1 MGTHTPFQCL
11 RRDRGEGLKCRPYGL
26 SQRNGMSDDLA
37 QQQRRLRLKKALEDL
52 TSMRGMGTEL
62 VTIII
67 PPDRMI
73 HDARQYLSQEVGQ
86 AANIKSKSTR
96 KHVADAIESAIA
108 TINRYKTPGERGIGI
123 FVGHVIVGN
132 NKTRLIS
139 TVIDDPPEPFPS
151 FRYRC
156 DSRFEVSQLEE
167 MLIDRAAYGLFVI
180 DRSESA
186 YGMATGKR
194 MHCQEHITSQVPS
207 KHGRGGQSAQRFERL
222 IEEAA
227 HNFFKK
233 SAERAC
239 AYWLPQIENL
249 KGIIVGGPGA
259 TKDFVVKNDYF
270 HHEIKKLIRE
280 PLFDV
285 GYSNESGLR
294 ELIQRAGGLMDQ
306 IELDA
311 ERNLVDSFLRE
322 VMQPSPKATY
332 GEAMVR
338 TALDQGAVATLLLS
352 EALRQRRV
360 GWVCKPCKHE
370 WVETQMTRSD
380 IPNCPSC
387 DSENIREDPD
397 RTMDLID
404 EMSMLAGRTSA
415 GVSLISMD
423 TEEGATLFD
432 AFGGIAA
439 ILRYAWS

>member
-1 MGTHTPFQCL
+1 MT
-11 RRDRGEGLKCRPYGL
+11 
-26 SQRNGMSDDLA
+26 DDLA
-37 QQQRRLRLKKALEDL
+37 QQQRRLRLKKALGEL

-62 VTIII
+62 VTVVV

-73 HDARQYLSQEVGQ
+73 HLVRQHLSQESGQ
-86 AANIKSKSTR
+86 AVNIKSKSTR

-108 TINRYKTPGERGIGI
+108 TINRYKTPGERGIAI

-132 NKTRLIS
+132 NKSRLIS
-139 TVIDDPPEPFPS
+139 TVIDDPPEPFTS

-167 MLIDRAAYGLFVI
+167 MLIDRTAYGLFVI

-186 YGMATGKR
+186 YGLASGKR
-194 MHCQEHITSQVPS
+194 MHCQAHITSQVPS
-207 KHGRGGQSAQRFERL
+207 KHGRGGQSARRFERL

-227 HNFFKK
+227 HTFFQK

-239 AYWLPQIENL
+239 AYWLPMIEDL
-249 KGIIVGGPGA
+249 EGIIVGGPGA

-306 IELDA
+306 IELDT
-311 ERNLVDSFLRE
+311 ERRLVDGFLRE
-322 VMQPSPKATY
+322 VMQPLPKATY

-338 TALDQGAVATLLLS
+338 SALEQGAVHTLLLS
-352 EALRQRRV
+352 EALRKRRV

-370 WVETQMTRSD
+370 WKATQTSRSEL
-380 IPNCPSC
+380 PNCPSC
-387 DSENIREDPD
+387 DSDDIREDPD

-404 EMSMLAGRTSA
+404 EMSMLAGHTSA
-415 GVSLISMD
+415 KVSLVSMD
-423 TEEGATLFD
+423 TEEGATLNE

>member
-1 MGTHTPFQCL
+1 MT
-11 RRDRGEGLKCRPYGL
+11 
-26 SQRNGMSDDLA
+26 DDLA
-37 QQQRRLRLKKALEDL
+37 QQQRRLRLKKALGEL

-62 VTIII
+62 VTVVI

-73 HDARQYLSQEVGQ
+73 HLVRQHLSQESGQ
-86 AANIKSKSTR
+86 AVNIKSKSTR

-108 TINRYKTPGERGIGI
+108 TINRYKTPGERGIAI

-132 NKTRLIS
+132 NKSRLIS
-139 TVIDDPPEPFPS
+139 TVIDDPPEPFTS

-167 MLIDRAAYGLFVI
+167 MLIDRTAYGLFVI

-186 YGMATGKR
+186 YGLASGKR
-194 MHCQEHITSQVPS
+194 LHCQAHITSQVPS
-207 KHGRGGQSAQRFERL
+207 KHGRGGQSARRFERL

-227 HNFFKK
+227 HTFFQK

-239 AYWLPQIENL
+239 AYWLPMIEDL
-249 KGIIVGGPGA
+249 EGIIVGGPGA

-306 IELDA
+306 IELDT
-311 ERNLVDSFLRE
+311 ERRLVDGFLRE
-322 VMQPSPKATY
+322 VMQPLPKATY

-338 TALDQGAVATLLLS
+338 SALEQGAVHTLLLS
-352 EALRQRRV
+352 EALRKRRV

-370 WVETQMTRSD
+370 WEATQTSRSEL
-380 IPNCPSC
+380 PNCPSC
-387 DSENIREDPD
+387 DSEDIREDPD

-404 EMSMLAGRTSA
+404 EMSMLAGHTSA
-415 GVSLISMD
+415 KVSLVSMD
-423 TEEGATLFD
+423 TEEGATLNE

>member
-1 MGTHTPFQCL
+1 
-11 RRDRGEGLKCRPYGL
+11 
-26 SQRNGMSDDLA
+26 MSEDLE
-37 QQQRRLRLKKALEDL
+37 QQQRRLRLKKALEEL
-52 TSMRGMGTEL
+52 SSMRGMGTEL
-62 VTIII
+62 VTVIV

-73 HDARQYLSQEVGQ
+73 HDVRQHLSQEAGQ

-96 KHVADAIESAIA
+96 KHVGDAIESALA
-108 TINRYKTPGERGIGI
+108 ALNRYKTPGERGLAI

-132 NKTRLIS
+132 NKSRLII
-139 TVIDDPPEPFPS
+139 TVIDDPPEAFPS

-156 DSRFEVSQLEE
+156 DSTFEVSQLEE
-167 MLIDRAAYGLFVI
+167 MLIDRTAYGLFVI

-186 YGMATGKR
+186 YGIASGKR

-227 HNFFKK
+227 HNFFQK

-239 AYWLPQIENL
+239 NYWLPQIENL
-249 KGIIVGGPGA
+249 EGIIVGGPGA
-259 TKDFVVKNDYF
+259 TKDFVVKKDYF

-311 ERNLVDSFLRE
+311 ERNLVDQFLRE
-322 VMQPSPKATY
+322 VMQNHPKATY

-338 TALDQGAVATLLLS
+338 SALGQGAVHTLLLS

-360 GWVCKPCKHE
+360 GWTCKKCKHE
-370 WVETQMTRSD
+370 WEATQSNRSN

-387 DSENIREDPD
+387 DSENITEDPD
-397 RTMDLID
+397 RSMDLVD
-404 EMSMLAGRTSA
+404 ELSMLAGHISA
-415 GVSLISMD
+415 KVSLISMD
-423 TEEGATLFD
+423 TEEGATLKD
-432 AFGGIAA
+432 SFGGIAA

>member
-1 MGTHTPFQCL
+1 MT
-11 RRDRGEGLKCRPYGL
+11 
-26 SQRNGMSDDLA
+26 DDLA
-37 QQQRRLRLKKALEDL
+37 QQQRRLRLKKALGEL

-62 VTIII
+62 VTVVV

-73 HDARQYLSQEVGQ
+73 HLVRQHLSQESGQ
-86 AANIKSKSTR
+86 AVNIKSKSTR

-108 TINRYKTPGERGIGI
+108 TINRYKTPGERGIAI

-132 NKTRLIS
+132 NKSRLIS
-139 TVIDDPPEPFPS
+139 TVIDDPPEPFTS
-151 FRYRC
+151 VRYRC

-167 MLIDRAAYGLFVI
+167 MLIDRTAYGLFVI

-186 YGMATGKR
+186 YGLASGKR
-194 MHCQEHITSQVPS
+194 LHCQAHITSQVPS
-207 KHGRGGQSAQRFERL
+207 KHGRGGQSARRFERL

-227 HNFFKK
+227 HTFFQK

-239 AYWLPQIENL
+239 AYWLPMIEDL
-249 KGIIVGGPGA
+249 EGIIVGGPGA

-306 IELDA
+306 IELDT
-311 ERNLVDSFLRE
+311 ERRLVDGFLRE
-322 VMQPSPKATY
+322 VMQPLPKATY

-338 TALDQGAVATLLLS
+338 SALEQGAVHTLLLS
-352 EALRQRRV
+352 EALRKRRV

-370 WVETQMTRSD
+370 WKATQTSRSEL
-380 IPNCPSC
+380 PNCPSC
-387 DSENIREDPD
+387 DSEDIREDPD

-404 EMSMLAGRTSA
+404 EMSMLAGHTSA
-415 GVSLISMD
+415 KVSLVSMD
-423 TEEGATLFD
+423 TEEGATLNE

>member
-1 MGTHTPFQCL
+1 MA
-11 RRDRGEGLKCRPYGL
+11 
-26 SQRNGMSDDLA
+26 DDLA
-37 QQQRRLRLKKALEDL
+37 QQQRRLRLKKALGEL

-62 VTIII
+62 VTVVV

-73 HDARQYLSQEVGQ
+73 HLVRQHLSQESGQ
-86 AANIKSKSTR
+86 AVNIKSKSTR

-108 TINRYKTPGERGIGI
+108 TINRYKTPGERGIAI

-132 NKTRLIS
+132 NKSRLIS
-139 TVIDDPPEPFPS
+139 TVIDDPPEPFTS

-167 MLIDRAAYGLFVI
+167 MLIDRTAYGLFVI

-186 YGMATGKR
+186 YGLASGKR
-194 MHCQEHITSQVPS
+194 LHCQAHITSQVPS
-207 KHGRGGQSAQRFERL
+207 KHGRGGQSARRFERL

-227 HNFFKK
+227 HTFFKK

-239 AYWLPQIENL
+239 AYWLPMIEDL
-249 KGIIVGGPGA
+249 EGIIVGGPGA

-270 HHEIKKLIRE
+270 HHEIKKLIRK

-306 IELDA
+306 IELDT
-311 ERNLVDSFLRE
+311 ERRLVDGFLRE
-322 VMQPSPKATY
+322 VMQPLPKATY

-338 TALDQGAVATLLLS
+338 SALEQGAVHTLLLS
-352 EALRQRRV
+352 EALRKRRV

-370 WVETQMTRSD
+370 WKATQTSRSEL
-380 IPNCPSC
+380 PNCPSC
-387 DSENIREDPD
+387 DSEDIREDPD

-404 EMSMLAGRTSA
+404 EMSMLAGHTSA
-415 GVSLISMD
+415 KVSLVSMD
-423 TEEGATLFD
+423 TEEGATLNE

>member
-1 MGTHTPFQCL
+1 MT
-11 RRDRGEGLKCRPYGL
+11 
-26 SQRNGMSDDLA
+26 DDLA
-37 QQQRRLRLKKALEDL
+37 QQQRRLRLKKALGEL

-62 VTIII
+62 VTVVV

-73 HDARQYLSQEVGQ
+73 HLVRQHLSQESGQ
-86 AANIKSKSTR
+86 AVNIKSKSTR

-108 TINRYKTPGERGIGI
+108 TINRYKTPGERGIAI

-132 NKTRLIS
+132 NKSRLIS
-139 TVIDDPPEPFPS
+139 TVIDDPPEPFTS

-167 MLIDRAAYGLFVI
+167 MLIDRTAYGLFVI

-186 YGMATGKR
+186 YGLASGKR
-194 MHCQEHITSQVPS
+194 LHCQAHITSQVPS
-207 KHGRGGQSAQRFERL
+207 KHGRGGQSARRFERL

-227 HNFFKK
+227 HTFFQK

-239 AYWLPQIENL
+239 AYWLPMIEDL
-249 KGIIVGGPGA
+249 EGIIVGGPGA

-306 IELDA
+306 IELDT
-311 ERNLVDSFLRE
+311 ERRLVDGFLRE
-322 VMQPSPKATY
+322 VMQPLPKATY

-338 TALDQGAVATLLLS
+338 SALEQGAVHTLLLS
-352 EALRQRRV
+352 EALRKRRV

-370 WVETQMTRSD
+370 WKATQTSRSEL
-380 IPNCPSC
+380 PNCPSC
-387 DSENIREDPD
+387 DSDDIREDPD

-404 EMSMLAGRTSA
+404 EMSMLAGHTSA
-415 GVSLISMD
+415 KVSLVSMD
-423 TEEGATLFD
+423 TEEGATLNE

>member
-1 MGTHTPFQCL
+1 
-11 RRDRGEGLKCRPYGL
+11 
-26 SQRNGMSDDLA
+26 MSEDLE
-37 QQQRRLRLKKALEDL
+37 QQQRRLRLKKALEEL
-52 TSMRGMGTEL
+52 SSMRGMGTEL
-62 VTIII
+62 VTVIV

-73 HDARQYLSQEVGQ
+73 HDVRQHLSQEAGQ

-96 KHVADAIESAIA
+96 KHVGDAIESALA
-108 TINRYKTPGERGIGI
+108 ALNRYKTPGERGLAF

-132 NKTRLIS
+132 NKSRLII
-139 TVIDDPPEPFPS
+139 TVIDDPPEAFPS

-156 DSRFEVSQLEE
+156 DSTFEVSQLEE
-167 MLIDRAAYGLFVI
+167 MLIDRTAYGLFVI

-186 YGMATGKR
+186 YGIASGKR

-227 HNFFKK
+227 HNFFQK

-239 AYWLPQIENL
+239 NYWLPQIENL
-249 KGIIVGGPGA
+249 EGIIVGGPGA
-259 TKDFVVKNDYF
+259 TKDFVVKKDYF

-311 ERNLVDSFLRE
+311 ERNLVDQFLRE
-322 VMQPSPKATY
+322 VMQNPPKATY

-338 TALDQGAVATLLLS
+338 SALGQGAVHTLLLS

-360 GWVCKPCKHE
+360 GWTCKKCKHE
-370 WVETQMTRSD
+370 WEATQSNRSN

-387 DSENIREDPD
+387 DSENITEDPD
-397 RTMDLID
+397 KSMDLVD
-404 EMSMLAGRTSA
+404 ELSMLAGHISA
-415 GVSLISMD
+415 KVSLISMD
-423 TEEGATLFD
+423 TEEGATLND
-432 AFGGIAA
+432 SFGGIAA

>member
-1 MGTHTPFQCL
+1 MT
-11 RRDRGEGLKCRPYGL
+11 
-26 SQRNGMSDDLA
+26 DDLA
-37 QQQRRLRLKKALEDL
+37 QQQRRLRLKKALGEL

-62 VTIII
+62 VTVVI

-73 HDARQYLSQEVGQ
+73 HLVRQHLSQESGQ
-86 AANIKSKSTR
+86 AVNIKSKSTR

-108 TINRYKTPGERGIGI
+108 TINRYKTPGERGIAI

-132 NKTRLIS
+132 NKSRLIS
-139 TVIDDPPEPFPS
+139 TVIDDPPEPFTS

-167 MLIDRAAYGLFVI
+167 MLIDRTAYGLFVI

-186 YGMATGKR
+186 YGLASGKR
-194 MHCQEHITSQVPS
+194 LHCQAHITSQVPS
-207 KHGRGGQSAQRFERL
+207 KHGRGGQSARRFERL

-227 HNFFKK
+227 HTFFQK

-239 AYWLPQIENL
+239 AYWLPMIEDL
-249 KGIIVGGPGA
+249 EGIIVGGPGA

-270 HHEIKKLIRE
+270 HHEIKKLSRE

-306 IELDA
+306 IELDT
-311 ERNLVDSFLRE
+311 ERRLVDGFLRE
-322 VMQPSPKATY
+322 VMQPLPKATY

-338 TALDQGAVATLLLS
+338 SALEQGAVHTLLLS
-352 EALRQRRV
+352 EALRKRRV

-370 WVETQMTRSD
+370 WEATQTSRSEL
-380 IPNCPSC
+380 PNCPSC
-387 DSENIREDPD
+387 DSEDIREDPD

-404 EMSMLAGRTSA
+404 EMSMLAGHTSA
-415 GVSLISMD
+415 KVSLVSMD
-423 TEEGATLFD
+423 TEEGATLNE